1 MHLSFLQG
9 QLESIIKHIHSTS
22 APSCS
27 LLPSLVHWG
36 QLRRVNLPNNR
47 PTDML
52 IKTGSLCST
61 QDNGEYVG
69 AGTHYT
75 SLN

>member
-9 QLESIIKHIHSTS
+9 QLESIVKHIHSTS

-27 LLPSLVHWG
+27 LFPSLVHWEQQRG
-36 QLRRVNLPNNR
+36 VNLPNNR

-61 QDNGEYVG
+61 QDRMENMWVL
-69 AGTHYT
+69 ALTIPP
-75 SLN
+75 